1 MMMRALVVARS
12 LADAELRSRP
22 PRTHHMAMPATAR
35 WTAEMARALPDDGN
49 RYEVIDGELF
59 VTPSPTLRH
68 QDAVLEMASLVRPYV
83 NAHGIGHT
91 VVSPA
96 DVAFD
101 DGNLVQPDVFV
112 TPLVGGRR
120 PREWSEVKTL
130 LLAVEVLSPSTAR
143 ADRRVKLRL
152 YQRQHVPEYWIVDVD
167 ARLIERW
174 RLDDQRPEI
183 VAERLE
189 WQPDPAHPP
198 LVIEL
203 PTYFR
208 DVTGE

>member
-1 MMMRALVVARS
+1 MVHPSVVARS
-12 LADAELRSRP
+12 LTDAGLPPRP
-22 PRTHHMAMPATAR
+22 PRTHHMAMPATTR
-35 WTAEMARALPDDGN
+35 WTAEMVRALPDDGN

-83 NAHGIGHT
+83 KAYGVGH
-91 VVSPA
+91 VLVSPA
-96 DVAFD
+96 DVTFD

-112 TPLVGGRR
+112 SPLVGGRR

-198 LVIEL
+198 LVIDL
-203 PTYFR
+203 ATYFR
-208 DVTGE
+208 DVTAE

>member
-1 MMMRALVVARS
+1 MG
-12 LADAELRSRP
+12 
-22 PRTHHMAMPATAR
+22 MPATTR
-35 WTAEMARALPDDGN
+35 WTAKMVRALPDDGN

-59 VTPSPTLRH
+59 VTPSPALRH
-68 QDAVLEMASLVRPYV
+68 QDAVLEMASLVHPYV
-83 NAHGIGHT
+83 NAHGVGHV

-96 DVAFD
+96 DVTFD

-152 YQRQHVPEYWIVDVD
+152 YQRQQVPEYWIVDVD
-167 ARLIERW
+167 ARVIERW

-198 LVIEL
+198 LIVDV

-208 DVTGE
+208 AVTGE